1 MTSPSAPASAASSR
15 RRPVASQHHGT
26 SVPTGSW
33 TGRSAGFVLVPLVV
47 LMLTCLAAL
56 ALGARAVD
64 PATTLQ
70 VLLGGTDGSAATQG
84 IDAAAVLSRIPRT
97 VTAVLVGAALGVTGA
112 ALQGATRNPLGDP
125 SLLGLSAG
133 AMLAV
138 AAGLALGMPAT
149 LVPIIGLAAA
159 GTLVAAV
166 VVYAVA
172 GTASRRATGTGGA
185 PGPLSL
191 VLAGAAITAGCTAL
205 TTALL
210 VLFPAVL
217 DRFRFWTVGS
227 VARTSLEDA
236 ALLAPLILLGILVV
250 VLCAP
255 GLDALSLGDEL
266 AHGLGARP
274 VRTRVLLLGSA
285 VVLTAAAVA
294 LAGPV
299 GFVGLMVPHALRRFH
314 PPTTRVL
321 VFGCALW
328 GAVLLVAADLFGR
341 LVVAPQEIHI
351 GVTTVVL
358 GVPVLLVLLRRK
370 AVSL

>member
-1 MTSPSAPASAASSR
+1 MTSPSAPATAGPSR

-26 SVPTGSW
+26 SAPAGRQ
-33 TGRSAGFVLVPLVV
+33 TGRSAAFLLVPLVL
-47 LMLTCLAAL
+47 LMIVCLGAL

-70 VLLGGTDGSAATQG
+70 VLLGGTDGSAAEG

-138 AAGLALGMPAT
+138 AAGLALGVPAT
-149 LVPIIGLAAA
+149 LVPIIGLAVA

-236 ALLAPLILLGILVV
+236 VLLAPLILLGILVV

-285 VVLTAAAVA
+285 VGLTAAAVA

-314 PPTTRVL
+314 PPTTRAL

>member
-1 MTSPSAPASAASSR
+1 MTSPSAPATADPSR
-15 RRPVASQHHGT
+15 RRPVASSHHGT
-26 SVPTGSW
+26 SAPAGRQ
-33 TGRSAGFVLVPLVV
+33 TGRSAAFVLVPLVL
-47 LMLTCLAAL
+47 LMIVCLAAL

-70 VLLGGTDGSAATQG
+70 VLLGGTDGSAAEG

-97 VTAVLVGAALGVTGA
+97 VTAGLVGAALGVTGA

-138 AAGLALGMPAT
+138 AAGLALGVPAT
-149 LVPIIGLAAA
+149 LVPIIGLAVA

-210 VLFPAVL
+210 VLFPSVL

-358 GVPVLLVLLRRK
+358 GVPVLLVLLRRE

>member
-1 MTSPSAPASAASSR
+1 MTSPSTPATADPSR

-26 SVPTGSW
+26 SAPAGRQ
-33 TGRSAGFVLVPLVV
+33 TGRSAAFVLVPLVL
-47 LMLTCLAAL
+47 LMIVCLAAL

-70 VLLGGTDGSAATQG
+70 VLLGGTDGSAAEG

-97 VTAVLVGAALGVTGA
+97 VTAGLVGAALGVTGG

-138 AAGLALGMPAT
+138 AAGLALGVPAT
-149 LVPIIGLAAA
+149 LVPIMGLAVA

-236 ALLAPLILLGILVV
+236 ALLAPLILAGILVV

>member
-1 MTSPSAPASAASSR
+1 MFVIV
-15 RRPVASQHHGT
+15 PV
-26 SVPTGSW
+26 V
-33 TGRSAGFVLVPLVV
+33 VLVVV
-47 LMLTCLAAL
+47 SVAAL
-56 ALGARAVD
+56 ALGARAVS
-64 PATTLQ
+64 PGTTLQ
-70 VLLGGTDGSAATQG
+70 ILLGQLPGLDPGSLGEAPAG
-84 IDAAAVLSRIPRT
+84 IESAAVLSRIPRT
-97 VTAVLVGAALGVTGA
+97 VTAIIVGAALAVCGT

-138 AAGLALGMPAT
+138 AGGLALGIPAT
-149 LVPIIGLAAA
+149 LAPIMGLAVV

-172 GTASRRATGTGGA
+172 GAASRRATGTGGA

-191 VLAGAAITAGCTAL
+191 VLAGAAITAGATAL

-217 DRFRFWTVGS
+217 DRFRFWTIGS

-236 ALLAPLILLGILVV
+236 ALLTPVILAAILVV
-250 VLCAP
+250 VLSAP

-274 VRTRVLLLGSA
+274 TRTRVLLLGAA
-285 VVLTAAAVA
+285 VVLTASAVA

-299 GFVGLMVPHALRRFH
+299 GFVGLMIPHALRRFR
-314 PPTTRVL
+314 PPSTRLL
-321 VFGCALW
+321 VIGAALW
-328 GAVLLVAADLFGR
+328 GAVLLVAADLIGR
-341 LVVAPQEIHI
+341 LVIAPQEIHI

-370 AVSL
+370 GVSL

>member
-1 MTSPSAPASAASSR
+1 MTSPSAPATVGPSR

-26 SVPTGSW
+26 SAPAGRQ
-33 TGRSAGFVLVPLVV
+33 TGRSAAFVLVPLVL
-47 LMLTCLAAL
+47 LMIVCLAAL

-70 VLLGGTDGSAATQG
+70 VLLGGTDGSAAEG

-138 AAGLALGMPAT
+138 AAGLALGVPAT
-149 LVPIIGLAAA
+149 LVPIIGLAVA

-172 GTASRRATGTGGA
+172 GTASRMATGTGGA

-236 ALLAPLILLGILVV
+236 ALLAPLILVGILVV

-314 PPTTRVL
+314 PPSTRVL

>member
-1 MTSPSAPASAASSR
+1 MTAPSTRAQAA
-15 RRPVASQHHGT
+15 
-26 SVPTGSW
+26 
-33 TGRSAGFVLVPLVV
+33 FVLIPLVV
-47 LMLTCLAAL
+47 LGLAGLAAL

-70 VLLGGTDGSAATQG
+70 VLLGGSGADRG

-125 SLLGLSAG
+125 SLLGMSAG

-138 AAGLALGMPAT
+138 AGGLALGVPAT
-149 LVPIIGLAAA
+149 LAPVMGLAVA

-172 GTASRRATGTGGA
+172 GTASRMATGTAGA

-191 VLAGAAITAGCTAL
+191 VLAGAALTAGCTAL

-236 ALLAPLILLGILVV
+236 ALLAPLILAGIVLVV
-250 VLCAP
+250 LAAP
-255 GLDALSLGDEL
+255 GLDALSLGDDL
-266 AHGLGARP
+266 AHGLGTRP
-274 VRTRVLLLGSA
+274 VRTRVLFLGAA
-285 VVLTAAAVA
+285 VALTAAAVA

-299 GFVGLMVPHALRRFH
+299 GFVGLMVPHALRRFR
-314 PPTTRVL
+314 PPSTRLLVL
-321 VFGCALW
+321 GCALW

>member
-1 MTSPSAPASAASSR
+1 MTSPSAPATAGPSR

-26 SVPTGSW
+26 SAPAGRQ
-33 TGRSAGFVLVPLVV
+33 TGRSAAFVLVPLVL
-47 LMLTCLAAL
+47 LMIVCLGAL

-70 VLLGGTDGSAATQG
+70 VLLDGAEGAAAEG

-138 AAGLALGMPAT
+138 AAGLALGVPAT
-149 LVPIIGLAAA
+149 LVPIIGLAVA

-236 ALLAPLILLGILVV
+236 VLLAPLILLGILVV

-285 VVLTAAAVA
+285 VGLTAAAVA

-314 PPTTRVL
+314 PPTTRAL